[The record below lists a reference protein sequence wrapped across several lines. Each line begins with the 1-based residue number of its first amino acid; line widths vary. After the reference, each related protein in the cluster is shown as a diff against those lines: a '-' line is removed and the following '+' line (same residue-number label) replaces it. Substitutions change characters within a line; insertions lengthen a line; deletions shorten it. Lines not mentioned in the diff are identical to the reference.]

1 MLSAST
7 TTFVFFMTKELVKSY
22 VLKLVA
28 ALNKCVENDDPRIRS
43 EFSFTAGKKYFKIG
57 TIFKGDLEGMKKF
70 KGRLGS
76 IHALIDMNTGDVFKP
91 AGTNS
96 PAKGIRFNLLDQK
109 SRELCLSRADQYG
122 GYLYIRG

>member
-7 TTFVFFMTKELVKSY
+7 TTFFFFMTKELVKNY
-22 VLKLVA
+22 MLELVA
-28 ALNKCVENDDPRIRS
+28 ALNKKTENQDPRIRR
-43 EFSFTAGKKYFKIG
+43 EFSFTEGKKYFKIG
-57 TIFKGDLEGMKKF
+57 TVYRGEIEKF
-70 KGRLGS
+70 KGKLGS

-91 AGTNS
+91 AGSNH